1 MTLALGID
9 PGTAT
14 TGYGLVRLMPDG
26 ELVAVSFGIISTSK
40 DETPSAR
47 LEILY
52 NALRKLL
59 KQHKPDT
66 SAVEKLFF
74 ARNVTTGI
82 AVGQARGVV
91 LLALE
96 QAGIEI
102 FEYTPKE
109 VKTRWLVMV
118 PRKSAKCKKWFAPS
132 LQLDSIPKPD
142 DAADALAIAIT
153 HLNTEALLMSLRGA
167 LLLFATKQSPVPS
180 IYLLQNRPLAKVRMS

>member
-14 TGYGLVRLMPDG
+14 TGYGLVRLERDG
-26 ELVAVSFGIISTSK
+26 SLVAVSYGIISTPK
-40 DETPSAR
+40 EATTSAR
-47 LEILY
+47 LEMLY
-52 NALRKLL
+52 DQLQDLL
-59 KQHKPDT
+59 KGEKPD
-66 SAVEKLFF
+66 SAAVEKLFF

-91 LLALE
+91 LLALQ

-109 VKTRWLVMV
+109 VKNAVAGYGGADKRQVQEMV
-118 PRKSAKCKKWFAPS
+118 RAL
-132 LQLDSIPKPD
+132 LQLDSIPRPD

-153 HLNTEALLMSLRGA
+153 HLNTARYDSL
-167 LLLFATKQSPVPS
+167 
-180 IYLLQNRPLAKVRMS
+180 